1 MRHLTQRVAWH
12 DQAWNGT
19 VCAAPGENSFC
30 IALDRIH
37 EERDDSYEES
47 IASELFEDLDPLDQ
61 PPCCAE
67 GGVFMSSRPWTRAIK
82 HPYQEL
88 KNAEATHGHL
98 RVTNVTVPAHATFAI
113 PFARMLR
120 DAQSQI
126 ADATPDR
133 LPEDQEPPFPTRWVF
148 GRNRQKK
155 LLDMFFDPIVP
166 DRSLVFYYT
175 KEGQPISDDITRLI
189 VGVGQVT
196 KVAPTLEYDS
206 VGSKATP
213 PVWEH
218 LVHHSIRPDRAE
230 GFLLPYHV
238 YLEPTGDEREDAR
251 RRDLVREIAVTPD
264 PEHTR
269 VFSYFSEHA
278 AADVALSTLVRC
290 LDAVGAIRRHGI
302 AEGPWQAREEWL
314 NEQIARTWRDRGA
327 FPGLGSALE
336 ALGLRLGTAL
346 SLELIASGRI
356 DSESDP
362 WPVVDA
368 LLRGEAQ
375 PPQSAY
381 AADIEAVKP
390 TWAKLTDER
399 RALIELLS
407 RFALS
412 PTQAERWFEVRLRN
426 AATTQP
432 LTDRQ
437 ILENPYRISE
447 SELGS
452 SDEPAAGIG
461 VIDRGLFPDDTI
473 AAACPV
479 PELSRVESTADPRRV
494 RAAAVA
500 CLRRAADDG
509 DSLLSAVEVL
519 SRIERLDLQRP
530 GIVPLDWFAGHEEFL
545 AGVIR
550 RLDTEVPS
558 FDGPQTVA
566 ALQLE
571 QHAKT
576 EEKLGKLLLKRA
588 ARPVYTTGADW
599 RTLLIEAITA
609 SGIKVDVDV
618 ARHGDALADQ
628 EKALER
634 ITTRRLGVLVGRAG
648 TGKTSVLGA
657 LVRCKPIAD
666 EGILFLAPTGKARV
680 RLQRATNRDAQTIA
694 QFLYRLGRYD
704 GARQRVRFT
713 GEKTHRKEK
722 TVVIDECSMLT
733 MDDLYAVTQ
742 ALDLGHVGRLILV
755 GDPNQ
760 LPPIGVG
767 RPFADL
773 VGVLD
778 EPAAPEEAAAVDARA
793 RLSVEVRTALGGPSD
808 ALRLA
813 AWFTNEPQPK
823 DADRVLSDL
832 DLGEPFKDLQIVTW
846 RTPEELRVRL
856 TEQLQTHLELSGP
869 DDVDG
874 FNRALGLTPEG
885 FVPFNDHDGA
895 ERFQVLSPVRMH
907 PHGVRDLNRWFQRRF
922 RQRSQRAPTIGD
934 EQIGRMD
941 KVIQL
946 RNRKRW
952 GWGKEVGD
960 QEVYL
965 ANGEIGTVATTKNGW
980 FNVAFVG
987 RPDIRF
993 GYRSKKFDEDGG
1005 PLELAYALTVHKSQG
1020 SDFGVVFLVVPK
1032 TRMLSRE
1039 LLYTGL
1045 TRAKEKLVLLVEG
1058 EDASTLYD
1066 FTRPE
1071 RSETAR
1077 RNTNL
1082 FRAAVRED
1090 LDRTPYAEHLI
1101 HRLSDGRMV
1110 RSKSELAIG
1119 IELQR
1124 LGMWER
1130 CHYERIL
1137 VGTARPGRL
1146 RPDFTFIDSA
1156 GDEIVW
1162 EHLGMLSKE
1171 SYREAWNWKLQW
1183 YADNGFEEG
1192 KNLFTTRDGA
1202 DGSLNQGDITAVAEA
1217 IDTEL

>member
-1 MRHLTQRVAWH
+1 MKHLTQRVAWH
-12 DQAWNGT
+12 DQAWNGS

-37 EERDDSYEES
+37 EERDDSYEAS
-47 IASELFEDLDPLDQ
+47 IASEPFDELDPEGL
-61 PPCCAE
+61 PPCRAE
-67 GGVFMSSRPWTRAIK
+67 GGAFMSPRPWTREIK
-82 HPYQEL
+82 HPYQEFT
-88 KNAEATHGHL
+88 NADATHGHL
-98 RVTNVTVPAHATFAI
+98 RPTPVTVPEHATFAI
-113 PFARMLR
+113 PFSRMLR
-120 DAQSQI
+120 EAQDDI
-126 ADATPDR
+126 ASSTPDR
-133 LPEDQEPPFPTRWVF
+133 IPEDQEPPFPTAWVF
-148 GRNRQKK
+148 GRNRQRK
-155 LLDMFFDPIVP
+155 LLKMFFDPIVP
-166 DRSLVFYYT
+166 KRSLVFYYT
-175 KEGQPISDDITRLI
+175 KEGQPIADDITRLI
-189 VGVGQVT
+189 VGVGSVT
-196 KVAPTLEYDS
+196 KVDETLEYAS
-206 VGSKATP
+206 VGSAATP
-213 PVWEH
+213 PIWEH
-218 LVHHSIRPDRAE
+218 IVHHSIRADGAE
-230 GFLLPYHV
+230 GFLLPYHA
-238 YLEPTGDEREDAR
+238 YLEPTGDDQEDAR
-251 RRDLVREIAVTPD
+251 RRDLLRAVAVTPD
-264 PEHTR
+264 PEHR
-269 VFSYFSEHA
+269 PAFSYFSEHA

-290 LDAVGAIRRHGI
+290 LDAVRAIRHHGI
-302 AEGPWQAREEWL
+302 AEGPWAGREDWL
-314 NEQIARTWRDRGA
+314 NEQIAQTWRERGA
-327 FPGLGSALE
+327 FPGLGSVLE

-356 DSESDP
+356 NSESDP
-362 WPVVDA
+362 WPVVNA
-368 LLRGEAQ
+368 ILRGEAQ
-375 PPQSAY
+375 PPQRAY
-381 AADIEAVKP
+381 EADIEAVRP

-399 RALIELLS
+399 RALLELLS
-407 RFALS
+407 RFSLS
-412 PTQAERWFEVRLRN
+412 PSQARRWFEAKRRD

-432 LTDRQ
+432 LTDRH

-447 SELGS
+447 VDLGTM
-452 SDEPAAGIG
+452 DEPAVGVG

-479 PELSRVESTADPRRV
+479 PKPSRVESSADPRRV
-494 RAAAVA
+494 RGAAVA
-500 CLRRAADDG
+500 CLRRVADDG

-530 GIVPLDWFAGHEEFL
+530 CIVPLDWFIGHEEFL

-550 RLDTEVPS
+550 RLDIETPS
-558 FDGPQTVA
+558 SEGSRTVA

-571 QHAKT
+571 QHART
-576 EEKLGKLLLKRA
+576 EEKLGRLLLKRA
-588 ARPVYTTGADW
+588 GRSVETTAADW
-599 RTLLIEAITA
+599 RALLVKAIQA
-609 SGIKVDVDV
+609 SGIEVDLDLP
-618 ARHGDALADQ
+618 RHADALGDQ
-628 EKALER
+628 EEALER

-657 LVRCKPIAD
+657 LVRCGAIAD

-680 RLQRATNRDAQTIA
+680 RLQRATGREAQTIA
-694 QFLYRLGRYD
+694 QFLYRLERYD
-704 GARQRVRFT
+704 GARQRPRFT
-713 GEKTHRKEK
+713 GEQTHRKER

-742 ALDLGHVGRLILV
+742 ALDLGHVERLILV

-760 LPPIGVG
+760 LPPIGAG

-778 EPAAPEEAAAVDARA
+778 EPTTPAEKEGGDARA

-832 DLGEPFKDLQIVTW
+832 ELGEGFKDLEIATW
-846 RTPEELRVRL
+846 RTPEELRLRVV
-856 TEQLQTHLELSGP
+856 EQLQTHLELNGP
-869 DDVDG
+869 DDIDG
-874 FNRALGLTPEG
+874 FNSALGLTPEG
-885 FVPFNDHDGA
+885 WVPFDDHDGA

-922 RQRSQRAPTIGD
+922 RPRGHRAQAIGD

-946 RNRKRW
+946 RNQKRK
-952 GWGKEVGD
+952 GWGKEVG
-960 QEVYL
+960 EHEIYL
-965 ANGEIGTVATTKNGW
+965 ANGEIGTVATAKNGW
-980 FNVAFVG
+980 FNIAFAG
-987 RPDIRF
+987 RPDLRF
-993 GYRSKKFDEDGG
+993 GYRGSQFGEDGG
-1005 PLELAYALTVHKSQG
+1005 PLELAYALTVHKAQG
-1020 SDFGVVFLVVPK
+1020 SDFQVVFFILPK

-1045 TRAKEKLVLLVEG
+1045 TRAKQKLVLLVEG

-1090 LDRTPYAEHLI
+1090 IDRTPYAEHLI
-1101 HRLSDGRMV
+1101 HRVSDGRMV
-1110 RSKSELAIG
+1110 RSKSELAVA

-1130 CHYERIL
+1130 CHYERVL
-1137 VGTARPGRL
+1137 EGSNRRERL

-1156 GDEIVW
+1156 GDELVW
-1162 EHLGMLSKE
+1162 EHLGMLNKE
-1171 SYREAWNWKLQW
+1171 SYQRSWEWKLQW
-1183 YADNGFEEG
+1183 YADNGFKEG
-1192 KNLFTTRDGA
+1192 ENLFTTRDGS
-1202 DGSLNQGDITAVAEA
+1202 DGSLSQDDIRAVGEA
-1217 IDTEL
+1217 IDAKL